1 MIPKMPPREGQL
13 GYLYFPPYRLQG
25 ISVAGEQTTIQVP
38 ELDLNFDMGH
48 CTRAS
53 LTAKTVALS
62 HAHMDHLGALPY
74 WLSQRYF
81 QKLGIGRVVCHP
93 KIAGDLAK
101 MLKSW
106 HSLEGQSTPCEIIEL
121 TEGNELPLKG
131 NFYLR
136 CVEMNHTSPCQG
148 YVVIEKRSKLK
159 AEYREL
165 PQDRIKDL
173 KTDGVEITELI
184 ELPIIAYTG
193 DTNKC
198 DALKCDLFRKARTMI
213 TECTFFLE
221 EHKER
226 AKIGKHLH
234 VTDLV
239 ELLNVWE
246 AGNVVITHVSRRTS
260 LGFAHKILKEL
271 SDGQHVERTHFLMDF
286 KSNKKRF
293 EGQLEAVG
301 TRVNS

>member
-25 ISVAGEQTTIQVP
+25 ISVAGEQTVIQVP
-38 ELDLNFDMGH
+38 ELDLNFDMGQ

-62 HAHMDHLGALPY
+62 HAHMDHLGAMPY

-81 QKLGIGRVVCHP
+81 QKLGVGRIVCHP
-93 KIAGDLAK
+93 SVASDLSK

-106 HSLEGQSTPCEIIEL
+106 HPLEGQNTPCEIIEL
-121 TEGNELPLKG
+121 TEGKELALKG
-131 NFYLR
+131 NFVLKS
-136 CVEMNHTSPCQG
+136 VEMDHTSPCQG
-148 YVVIEKRSKLK
+148 YVVVEKRSKLK

-193 DTNKC
+193 DTRKC
-198 DALKCDLFRKARTMI
+198 DALLCDSFRKARIMI

-239 ELLNVWE
+239 DLLDEWE
-246 AGNVVITHVSRRTS
+246 AENVVITHVSRRTS

-271 SDGQHVERTHFLMDF
+271 SDGRHVERTHFLMDF

-301 TRVNS
+301 V

>member
-25 ISVAGEQTTIQVP
+25 ISVAGEQTVIQIP

-48 CTRAS
+48 CTRTS

-81 QKLGIGRVVCHP
+81 QKLGVGRIICHP
-93 KIAGDLAK
+93 KIVDDLSK
-101 MLKSW
+101 MLKQW
-106 HSLEGQSTPCEIIEL
+106 HPLEGQNTPCEIIEI
-121 TEGNELPLKG
+121 TGDQELPLKG
-131 NFYLR
+131 NFVLR
-136 CVEMNHTSPCQG
+136 SVEMNHTSPCQG
-148 YVVIEKRSKLK
+148 YVVVEKRSKLK
-159 AEYREL
+159 PEYRDL
-165 PQDRIKDL
+165 PQDRIRDL
-173 KTDGVEITELI
+173 KTEGVEITEMI
-184 ELPIIAYTG
+184 EIPMIAYTG
-193 DTNKC
+193 DTIRC
-198 DALKCDLFRKARTMI
+198 EALECELFKKARIMI

-239 ELLNVWE
+239 ELMDLWE
-246 AGNVVITHVSRRTS
+246 AENVVITHVSRRTS
-260 LGFAHKILKEL
+260 LGFAHKILKDL
-271 SDGQHVERTHFLMDF
+271 SKGRHLEKTHFLMDF
-286 KSNKKRF
+286 KSNKKRY
-293 EGQLEAVG
+293 EAQLEAVAEQFDD
-301 TRVNS
+301 